1 MSLESLTPEE
11 SKKVKE
17 TIEAGEQVLAEMN
30 TLREDLKEY
39 VSNLADEMNI
49 KPATINKAIKLAYKQ
64 RSDNAVE
71 QAQEEMT
78 DVETLLAAAGKI

>member
-11 SKKVKE
+11 SKRVRE

-64 RSDNAVE
+64 RNDNAVE